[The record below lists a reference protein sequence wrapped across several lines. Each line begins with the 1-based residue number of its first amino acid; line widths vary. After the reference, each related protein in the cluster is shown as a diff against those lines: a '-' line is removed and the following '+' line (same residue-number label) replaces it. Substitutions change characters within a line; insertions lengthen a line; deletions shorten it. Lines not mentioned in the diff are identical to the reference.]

1 MLEGGGGLRYASNSE
16 TDRNMEAG
24 QLESYL
30 PLTILGFLALA
41 DYHHLQPPISLEK
54 QQSLLVQCTC
64 IQEYLLGHRFICPTY
79 RTKSENF
86 LNLQS
91 LMKHDFCLKNVLRHF
106 KDKNTSEM
114 L

>member
-1 MLEGGGGLRYASNSE
+1 MWQQVEPDVGGGGLRYASNSE

-30 PLTILGFLALA
+30 SLTILGFLALA

-64 IQEYLLGHRFICPTY
+64 IQFRTRISAGTPIYLSY
-79 RTKSENF
+79 
-86 LNLQS
+86 
-91 LMKHDFCLKNVLRHF
+91 V
-106 KDKNTSEM
+106 
-114 L
+114 